1 MCFEDPDALYVIL
14 PYFNYCKFKNRL
26 RLFTEFVNRIYKT
39 PGINI
44 VIVEAGDDLPSLPV
58 YKHLKFQEHDHLWI
72 KENLINL
79 AIDKL
84 PDTWKYVAWI
94 DADITFLNKHWVRET
109 INTLK
114 QVDIV
119 QMFQSAINLGQSG
132 EVIKVDK
139 GFGYMHATNMKYTK
153 TDKYGF
159 WHPGYAWACTHRAY
173 DRMGSLIDWAILGS
187 ADRHMA
193 LAWINHVDDS
203 YPGNIHPTYKAM
215 LHDYQERCRTMK
227 ISYVN
232 GTILH
237 HWHGSLENRKYRE
250 RWNILTRLQFSP
262 FDDVG
267 FDNHGVIQLTTSGQR
282 LESEL
287 KNYFLERQ
295 EDAC

>member
-1 MCFEDPDALYVIL
+1 MCFEDPDALYIIL

-26 RLFTEFVNRIYKT
+26 KLFIDFVNRIYNIRK
-39 PGINI
+39 IQI
-44 VIVEAGDDLPSLPV
+44 VIVEAGNDLPSLPV
-58 YKHLKFQEHDHLWI
+58 YKHIRLQPHDHVWI

-79 AIDKL
+79 AIEQI

-94 DADITFLNKHWVRET
+94 DADITFLNNRWVQDT
-109 INTLK
+109 IKTLK
-114 QVDIV
+114 QSDIV
-119 QMFQSAINLGQSG
+119 QMFQSAVNLGPTG

-139 GFGYMHATNMKYTK
+139 GFGYMHATGIKYTK

-159 WHPGYAWACTHRAY
+159 WHPGYAWACTRRAY

-193 LAWINHVDDS
+193 LAWINHVEDS
-203 YPGNIHPTYKAM
+203 YPGNIHPSYKAM
-215 LHDYQERCRTMK
+215 LQEYQERCRSMK
-227 ISYVN
+227 ISYVT

-250 RWNILTRLQFSP
+250 RWNILSSLKFNP
-262 FDDVG
+262 FEDVG
-267 FDNHGVIQLTTSGQR
+267 FNNQGLIQLTTSGQR

-287 KNYFLERQ
+287 KKYFLERR

>member
-26 RLFTEFVNRIYKT
+26 RLFVEFVNRTYKT
-39 PGINI
+39 RGINI
-44 VIVEAGDDLPSLPV
+44 VIVEAGNDLPSLPV
-58 YKHLKFQEHDHLWI
+58 YKHLRFHSHDHVWI

-79 AIDKL
+79 AIEQL

-94 DADITFLNKHWVRET
+94 DADITFLNNNWVRDT
-109 INTLK
+109 ISSLK
-114 QVDIV
+114 RSDVV
-119 QMFQSAINLGQSG
+119 QMFQSAINLGSAG

-139 GFGYMHATNMKYTK
+139 GFGYMHATGMKYAK
-153 TDKYGF
+153 TDKYAF

-173 DRMGSLIDWAILGS
+173 DRMGHLIDWAILGS

-193 LAWINHVDDS
+193 LAWINKVEDS
-203 YPGNIHPTYKAM
+203 YPGNIHPSYKAM
-215 LHDYQERCRTMK
+215 LQEFQERCRAMK

-250 RWNILTRLQFSP
+250 RWNILSSSQFNP
-262 FDDVG
+262 FHDVG
-267 FDNHGVIQLTTSGQR
+267 FDNDGVIQLTESGQR

-287 KNYFLERQ
+287 KKYFLERQ